1 MFVYECVCVR
11 TRVYVRMYEC
21 VCVLG
26 GGGGIYSK
34 RLKVKNKVLFSLS
47 PSLPT
52 LNKFLLL
59 ILDSSNHYILF

>member
-1 MFVYECVCVR
+1 MCLCMNVCVCVR
-11 TRVYVRMYEC
+11 VFMYVCMN
-21 VCVLG
+21 VCVY